1 MMSAQDARKIVAENI
16 QRLLDKKGVSQTKMA
31 DDLDLKETTVS
42 GWMTA
47 QKYPRIDKLQ
57 KMADYFGVSKSEITE
72 PYSDVLIKVGGI
84 VRIPV
89 LGKIACGEPITAVEN
104 VAEYKER
111 PVNDLPSGELF
122 YLKAEGNSM
131 EPVIPDGAQVLIRQQ
146 QDAENGEIVAVMSQ
160 DLEVT
165 LKYFR
170 RMNGTI
176 MLIPENNDYENIL
189 ITEDNPIRILG
200 VALEV
205 WNPARKKKWRS

>member
-111 PVNDLPSGELF
+111 PVDELPSGELF
-122 YLKAEGNSM
+122 YLKAEGKSM
-131 EPVIPDGAQVLIRQQ
+131 EPVIPDGAHVLIRQQ
-146 QDAENGEIVAVMSQ
+146 QHAENGEIVAVMSE
-160 DLEVT
+160 DMEVT
-165 LKYFR
+165 LKYFKN
-170 RMNGTI
+170 MNGII
-176 MLIPENNDYENIL
+176 MLIPENNEYENIL
-189 ITEDNPIRILG
+189 ITEDNPIKILG
-200 VALEV
+200 IAIEI
-205 WNPARKKKWRS
+205 WKPARRKFWRS

>member
-16 QRLLDKKGVSQTKMA
+16 QRLLARKGITQTQMA
-31 DDLDLKETTVS
+31 DELGFKETTVS

-47 QKYPRIDKLQ
+47 QKYPRIDKIQ
-57 KMADYFGVSKSEITE
+57 KMADYFGVMRSEITE
-72 PYSDVLIKVGGI
+72 PYSDVLVKVGGV

-104 VAEYKER
+104 VIEYKER

-122 YLKAEGNSM
+122 YLRAEGNSM
-131 EPVIPDGAQVLIRQQ
+131 EPIIPDGAQVLIRQQ
-146 QDAENGEIVAVMSQ
+146 QHAENGEIVAAMSD

-170 RMNGTI
+170 QINGTI
-176 MLIPENNDYENIL
+176 MLVPENNDYENIL
-189 ITEDNPIRILG
+189 VTEDKPFRILG
-200 VALEV
+200 VALEI
-205 WNPARKKKWRS
+205 WNPAKRKKWKS

>member
-1 MMSAQDARKIVAENI
+1 MMSAQDARKIIAENI
-16 QRLLDKKGVSQTKMA
+16 QRLLDRKGITQTQMA
-31 DDLDLKETTVS
+31 DELGFKETTVS

-47 QKYPRIDKLQ
+47 QKYPRIDKIQ
-57 KMADYFGVSKSEITE
+57 KMADYFGVMRSEITE
-72 PYSDVLIKVGGI
+72 PYSDVLVKVGGV

-104 VAEYKER
+104 VIEYKER

-131 EPVIPDGAQVLIRQQ
+131 EPVIPNGAQVLIRHQQ
-146 QDAENGEIVAVMSQ
+146 HAENGEIVAAMSD

-170 RMNGTI
+170 QINGTI
-176 MLIPENNDYENIL
+176 MLVPENNDYENIL
-189 ITEDNPIRILG
+189 VTEEKPYRILG
-200 VALEV
+200 VALEI
-205 WNPARKKKWRS
+205 WNPAKKKKWRS

>member
-1 MMSAQDARKIVAENI
+1 MMSAKDARVIVADNI
-16 QRLLDKKGVSQTKMA
+16 KRLLHKKGVTQTKMA
-31 DDLDLKETTVS
+31 DDLEFKETTVS
-42 GWMTA
+42 GWMAAKT
-47 QKYPRIDKLQ
+47 YPRIDKIQ
-57 KMADYFGVSKSEITE
+57 KMADYFGVSRSEITE

-104 VAEYKER
+104 VSEYKER

-146 QDAENGEIVAVMSQ
+146 QHAENGEIVAAMSE

-170 RMNGTI
+170 QTDGTI
-176 MLIPENNDYENIL
+176 MLVPENNEYENIL
-189 ITEDNPIRILG
+189 VTEEKPYRILG
-200 VALEV
+200 IALEI
-205 WNPARKKKWRS
+205 WNPAKRKKWRS

>member
-1 MMSAQDARKIVAENI
+1 
-16 QRLLDKKGVSQTKMA
+16 MA

-72 PYSDVLIKVGGI
+72 PYSDVLVKVGGI

-89 LGKIACGEPITAVEN
+89 IGKIACGSPITAVEN

-146 QDAENGEIVAVMSQ
+146 QHAENGDIVAAMSE

-170 RMNGTI
+170 QTNGTI
-176 MLIPENNDYENIL
+176 MLVPENNEYGNIL
-189 ITEDNPIRILG
+189 VTEEKPYRILG
-200 VALEV
+200 IALEI

>member
-16 QRLLDKKGVSQTKMA
+16 QRLLDKKGVTQTKMA
-31 DDLDLKETTVS
+31 DDLELKETTVS

-122 YLKAEGNSM
+122 YLKAEGKSM

>member
-1 MMSAQDARKIVAENI
+1 MMSAQDARKIVADNI
-16 QRLLDKKGVSQTKMA
+16 QRLLNKKSVTQTKMA
-31 DDLDLKETTVS
+31 DDLGFRETTVS

-47 QKYPRIDKLQ
+47 QSYPRIDKIQ
-57 KMADYFGVSKSEITE
+57 KMADYFGVTRSEITE

-146 QDAENGEIVAVMSQ
+146 QDAENGEIVAVMSE

-170 RMNGTI
+170 RLNGTI
-176 MLIPENNDYENIL
+176 MLVPENNEYENIL
-189 ITEDNPIRILG
+189 ITEKNPIRILG

-205 WNPARKKKWRS
+205 WNPARRKKWKS

>member
-16 QRLLDKKGVSQTKMA
+16 QRLLNRKGITQTQMA
-31 DDLDLKETTVS
+31 DELGFKETTVS

-47 QKYPRIDKLQ
+47 QKYPRIDKIQ
-57 KMADYFGVSKSEITE
+57 KMADYFDVMRSEITE
-72 PYSDVLIKVGGI
+72 PYSDVLVKVGGI

-104 VAEYKER
+104 VIEYKER

-122 YLKAEGNSM
+122 YLNAEGTSM

-146 QDAENGEIVAVMSQ
+146 HHAENGEIVAAMSD

-170 RMNGTI
+170 QINGTI
-176 MLIPENNDYENIL
+176 MLVPENNEYENIL
-189 ITEDNPIRILG
+189 VTEDKPYRILG
-200 VALEV
+200 VALEI
-205 WNPARKKKWRS
+205 WKPAKRKQWKS

>member
-31 DDLDLKETTVS
+31 DDLDFKETTVS

-57 KMADYFGVSKSEITE
+57 QMADYFGVTRSEITE

-89 LGKIACGEPITAVEN
+89 LGKIACGSPITAVEN

-122 YLKAEGNSM
+122 YLKAEGKSM

-146 QDAENGEIVAVMSQ
+146 QDAENGDIVAVMSEN
-160 DLEVT
+160 LEVT

-170 RMNGTI
+170 RLNGTI

>member
-16 QRLLDKKGVSQTKMA
+16 QRLLDRKGITQTQMA
-31 DDLDLKETTVS
+31 DELGFKETTVS

-47 QKYPRIDKLQ
+47 QKYPRIDKIQ
-57 KMADYFGVSKSEITE
+57 KMADYFGVMRSEITE
-72 PYSDVLIKVGGI
+72 PYSDVLVKVGGV

-104 VAEYKER
+104 VIEYKER

-122 YLKAEGNSM
+122 YLRAEGNSM
-131 EPVIPDGAQVLIRQQ
+131 EPIIPDGAQVLIRQQ
-146 QDAENGEIVAVMSQ
+146 QHAENGEIVAAMSD

-170 RMNGTI
+170 QINGTI
-176 MLIPENNDYENIL
+176 MLVPENNDYENIL
-189 ITEDNPIRILG
+189 VTEDKPFRILG
-200 VALEV
+200 VALEI
-205 WNPARKKKWRS
+205 WNPAKRKKWKS